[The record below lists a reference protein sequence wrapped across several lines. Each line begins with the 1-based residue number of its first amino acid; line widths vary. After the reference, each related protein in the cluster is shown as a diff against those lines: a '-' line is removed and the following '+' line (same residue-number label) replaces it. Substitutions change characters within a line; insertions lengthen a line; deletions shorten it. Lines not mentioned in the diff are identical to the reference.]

1 MRQSST
7 GPGRLP
13 SLRRKAAHTASASA
27 TLLHVRIDVILEAN
41 NAPERIAE
49 LGRLAERYGLGGV
62 WVSNMN
68 DARDPFIN
76 FVDLARGTSRI
87 RLGPIA
93 VSPFELHPL
102 KMASS
107 LLTLNEVAH
116 GRAQIVVG
124 GGGGTAT
131 AMNVK
136 QERRVR
142 AVREC
147 IEVIKGAAAGKP
159 FSYTGELFQVRWY
172 NPSWVSSPPPVV
184 YAGANGPHMLR
195 SMARYADGIMVSD
208 FVVARVREARRI
220 IEESLAAAA
229 RPAGSLRLSN
239 FWAWHVKATRAEAE
253 AEARTWLAV
262 RGTLYP
268 PYNRDVLDGEELALL
283 DGNINAFLRA
293 YQRKSPIIEGVPDGL
308 VNKLVHRTTSACALA
323 ELDTE
328 IERLREFHAAGL
340 TEIAL
345 RIYDNPAESIRII
358 GERVVPAL
366 Q

>member
-1 MRQSST
+1 MQRAV
-7 GPGRLP
+7 G
-13 SLRRKAAHTASASA
+13 SA
-27 TLLHVRIDVILEAN
+27 TLGRMRIDVILESN

-49 LGRLAERYGLGGV
+49 LGQLAERHGLGGV

-76 FVDLARGTSRI
+76 FVDLARSTSRI

-107 LLTLNEVAH
+107 LLTLNEVAG

-124 GGGGTAT
+124 AGGGTAT

-147 IEVIKGAAAGKP
+147 VEILKAASIGKP
-159 FSYTGELFQVRWY
+159 IKYKGEVFQVRWY
-172 NPSWVSSPPPVV
+172 NPSWVKSPPPVI
-184 YAGANGPHMLR
+184 YAGANGPQMLR
-195 SMARYADGIMVSD
+195 AAARYADGIMVSD
-208 FVVARVREARRI
+208 FIVSHVR
-220 IEESLAAAA
+220 AA
-229 RPAGSLRLSN
+229 RGHIDAGLADAGRPRDSLRVNN
-239 FWAWHVKATRAEAE
+239 FWAWHVKPTREEAE

-268 PYNRDVLDGEELALL
+268 PYSHDVLDPDELAIV
-283 DGNINAFLRA
+283 DKNINAFLRA
-293 YQRKSPIIEGVPDGL
+293 NHRKSSVIEGVPEGL
-308 VNKLVHRTTSACALA
+308 VNRLVHRTTSACSIA

-328 IERLREFHAAGL
+328 IERLHEFQAAGL

-345 RIYDNPAESIRII
+345 RIYENPAETIRII

-366 Q
+366 R